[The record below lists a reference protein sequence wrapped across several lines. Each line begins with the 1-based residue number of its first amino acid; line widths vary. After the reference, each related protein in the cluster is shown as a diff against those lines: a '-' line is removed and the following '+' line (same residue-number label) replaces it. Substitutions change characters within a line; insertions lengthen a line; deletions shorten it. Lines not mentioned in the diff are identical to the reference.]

1 MFENIKASIKHQL
14 FYEDNGKWH
23 DVEMVTIPEEELPPR
38 IREKIQKGQMVDVT
52 DEIEME
58 LNENEIN
65 FCPYCG
71 AKVRNKNAR
80 FCTSC
85 GKSLSD

>member
-1 MFENIKASIKHQL
+1 MLDWLFHEENDKWYESITR
-14 FYEDNGKWH
+14 ERVPVN
-23 DVEMVTIPEEELPPR
+23 ELPPR

>member
-1 MFENIKASIKHQL
+1 MIEL
-14 FYEDNGKWH
+14 FHKENGKWA
-23 DVEMVTIPEEELPPR
+23 ESVTHERVPESELPPR
-38 IREKIQKGQMVDVT
+38 ILKKIRKGQMVDVT
-52 DEIEME
+52 DEIERE
-58 LNENEIN
+58 LGFDDNAIN

>member
-1 MFENIKASIKHQL
+1 MLDWL
-14 FYEDNGKWH
+14 FHKENGKWSESITRER
-23 DVEMVTIPEEELPPR
+23 VPENELPPR
-38 IREKIQKGQMVDVT
+38 IREKIQKGQIVDVT

-65 FCPYCG
+65 FCLYCG